1 MNHGH
6 SGLAHGTSGS
16 PQMTLENTELAT
28 KSKELENRLSAPI
41 KNSGD
46 LRYDRRKTE
55 NYLLNLSHPHGGHK
69 AKFMKDVLGYLQSDA
84 RLFHKNIVQAVKGK
98 TPSKTEVTPYGTK
111 HTFHTILKGKNGK
124 HVSANVVVVVQKNN
138 KRLTYRIITA
148 YPDKKGGK

>member
-55 NYLLNLSHPHGGHK
+55 
-69 AKFMKDVLGYLQSDA
+69 
-84 RLFHKNIVQAVKGK
+84 
-98 TPSKTEVTPYGTK
+98 
-111 HTFHTILKGKNGK
+111 
-124 HVSANVVVVVQKNN
+124 
-138 KRLTYRIITA
+138 IIC
-148 YPDKKGGK
+148 